1 MDASAPP
8 IAAVPPDDPVASYLE
23 KYGQDPVSS
32 YLEKYGP
39 KPTAPVLKP
48 LRVPM
53 ASADATSIYQPRRP
67 SEPATIP
74 ERTPLIQSPRDVTAT
89 VASPQSAPIA
99 PPDAQALRADLFRQ
113 SPLGEV
119 DAQVPNLIAGAAQFP
134 ADVITHPIASAYR
147 AVTAPVRAVK
157 AAFQTGEAVSKSV
170 HDTGAP
176 APPFQESAENLIG
189 SSMDVAA
196 LTMPVIRGAGA
207 LADAS
212 TADAVEGARSAVT
225 APSTPS
231 LAPEGPKD
239 MHAGIPPLP
248 KGALNDLSTAA
259 KEALT
264 DVYAPIR
271 DRAPE
276 LHEALHSAGAMPPVS
291 AGRFVGGLVD
301 RSLRDLTPEQQD
313 VFGKRILLDNLEAEA
328 ERKTTAAADAA
339 TQAQA
344 EQAKAEQPSKS
355 ARDLWYSRTTPGG
368 ALRAPAEMETDP
380 LIDELARRAEASKVY
395 HADARRFGP
404 TSAVTMRNEAQIGNI
419 EGILQERD
427 GLHPDDI
434 WREVARRN
442 EVAHANGEDF
452 DFGASAGE
460 HGEPLDIDQHLPT
473 APVTETGAR
482 ARMLSEAAQ
491 NFTARADA
499 LRTQLPANVESEPWF
514 QQALDRAKMNVQGFN
529 EAGAVGAGVDPST
542 FRRPSL
548 GLYMRLLSQDR
559 VNEQNIR
566 NAQATAE
573 RNPGATEPR
582 TGVAKLILGQKP
594 DVVRLTP
601 KGADAPVQGPEY
613 TGREKPPIRNLP
625 PGTAASASKLMATGS
640 AREYVSDFRQAAVA
654 DARDKVAKMQKNA
667 VYDAIAKIPNAELGP
682 EENAPAGKRVIIFND
697 LHQLVDPPPEGKDI
711 PVGFRRFAVPTE
723 VANAV
728 DQFQQQVRGQT
739 GPPKVLKKIA
749 GAATRSVLLNPLVAY
764 GHGRTLAS
772 TVGTGIPADAGAAEA
787 IAKGVP
793 LAKVASTLARFKAVD
808 FDDPGTVARL
818 HRLALEGALRISP
831 DDGGGWLNKG
841 HHILF
846 GPSGIDPRARL
857 VASEDFE
864 AGAKKAGLTPK
875 DPAFAGLERD
885 YVTGHAGNYVGRN
898 SGSAAQFLQDAGI
911 TPFIAI
917 NKAKYGTAFKSLAGS
932 SGAPLPEGGAQ
943 VVPRLLTAARGP
955 AGFAAA
961 TAGIGYLLSG
971 HPNTQNA
978 PGHEDDIASG
988 VYHLPDANGVFHP
1001 TDPSSYRYF
1010 RGNPDE
1016 AAKVLGPHAKE
1027 VYLRKGFMDPSS
1039 AAALR
1044 ILEPIAYAKKGDK
1057 VSGTI
1062 KAAANAA
1069 LGMVG
1074 PAPAAAWAL
1083 GTGHDLYLDRDGA
1096 LGSIQ
1101 GVHLNA
1107 DDGIPER
1114 IMAVARNL
1122 NAGAAM
1128 GIPEQTPGARSGL
1141 ASLIGNL
1148 NPFTEATPGTAPRDA
1163 ADKRDEST
1171 WQQDVVKRIYG
1182 ERDPVKRQAVAD
1194 QAMHEAQQRGFTGPK
1209 LEGIFTKAVNKAG
1222 VDRSDAAREKFLN
1235 EIKGSANA
1243 PAADDPVESYLKTYG
1258 GKRP

>member
-1 MDASAPP
+1 KRTTRSSMDASAPP

-582 TGVAKLILGQKP
+582 TGVAKLILGQARCRAAHAEGCRCARAGTGIHRTREATDP
-594 DVVRLTP
+594 EPAARHGRVCVEAHGDRIGARVRLGFP
-601 KGADAPVQGPEY
+601 SGGGGGRAGQ
-613 TGREKPPIRNLP
+613 GREDAEERGLRRHREDPER
-625 PGTAASASKLMATGS
+625 GT
-640 AREYVSDFRQAAVA
+640 RPR
-654 DARDKVAKMQKNA
+654 
-667 VYDAIAKIPNAELGP
+667 
-682 EENAPAGKRVIIFND
+682 GKRAGREARHHIQRPASVGRSAARGKGYSGWVPALRGAHRSRERSRSVPAAGPRTD
-697 LHQLVDPPPEGKDI
+697 GPPEGAEEDRRCGHALRVAE
-711 PVGFRRFAVPTE
+711 PVGRLWTRPDARLDGWHGDSRRRRCSGSDCERGAVGE
-723 VANAV
+723 GGV
-728 DQFQQQVRGQT
+728 
-739 GPPKVLKKIA
+739 
-749 GAATRSVLLNPLVAY
+749 
-764 GHGRTLAS
+764 
-772 TVGTGIPADAGAAEA
+772 DAGALQ
-787 IAKGVP
+787 G
-793 LAKVASTLARFKAVD
+793 R
-808 FDDPGTVARL
+808 RL
-818 HRLALEGALRISP
+818 R
-831 DDGGGWLNKG
+831 
-841 HHILF
+841 
-846 GPSGIDPRARL
+846 
-857 VASEDFE
+857 
-864 AGAKKAGLTPK
+864 
-875 DPAFAGLERD
+875 
-885 YVTGHAGNYVGRN
+885 
-898 SGSAAQFLQDAGI
+898 
-911 TPFIAI
+911 
-917 NKAKYGTAFKSLAGS
+917 
-932 SGAPLPEGGAQ
+932 
-943 VVPRLLTAARGP
+943 
-955 AGFAAA
+955 
-961 TAGIGYLLSG
+961 
-971 HPNTQNA
+971 
-978 PGHEDDIASG
+978 
-988 VYHLPDANGVFHP
+988 
-1001 TDPSSYRYF
+1001 
-1010 RGNPDE
+1010 
-1016 AAKVLGPHAKE
+1016 
-1027 VYLRKGFMDPSS
+1027 
-1039 AAALR
+1039 
-1044 ILEPIAYAKKGDK
+1044 
-1057 VSGTI
+1057 
-1062 KAAANAA
+1062 
-1069 LGMVG
+1069 
-1074 PAPAAAWAL
+1074 
-1083 GTGHDLYLDRDGA
+1083 
-1096 LGSIQ
+1096 
-1101 GVHLNA
+1101 
-1107 DDGIPER
+1107 
-1114 IMAVARNL
+1114 
-1122 NAGAAM
+1122 
-1128 GIPEQTPGARSGL
+1128 
-1141 ASLIGNL
+1141 
-1148 NPFTEATPGTAPRDA
+1148 
-1163 ADKRDEST
+1163 
-1171 WQQDVVKRIYG
+1171 
-1182 ERDPVKRQAVAD
+1182 
-1194 QAMHEAQQRGFTGPK
+1194 
-1209 LEGIFTKAVNKAG
+1209 
-1222 VDRSDAAREKFLN
+1222 
-1235 EIKGSANA
+1235 
-1243 PAADDPVESYLKTYG
+1243 
-1258 GKRP
+1258 